1 MVNIILTTMIV
12 LPIISTTIIFNHSL
26 SQRRQLPYNLTLG
39 YSRVNLVLLVFTFY
53 VNEFQLDIQIHF
65 YLQMKFIFVSFM
77 CLQYISYGDDKTV
90 FKNHLPHLAWISP
103 SYGLGI
109 PNVINF
115 TFLVYVLILNI
126 LDVHCESH
134 PWASNVKIILAKEA
148 DMLPVFT
155 R

>member
-1 MVNIILTTMIV
+1 
-12 LPIISTTIIFNHSL
+12 
-26 SQRRQLPYNLTLG
+26 
-39 YSRVNLVLLVFTFY
+39 
-53 VNEFQLDIQIHF
+53 
-65 YLQMKFIFVSFM
+65 MKFIFVSFM

-134 PWASNVKIILAKEA
+134 S
-148 DMLPVFT
+148 
-155 R
+155 